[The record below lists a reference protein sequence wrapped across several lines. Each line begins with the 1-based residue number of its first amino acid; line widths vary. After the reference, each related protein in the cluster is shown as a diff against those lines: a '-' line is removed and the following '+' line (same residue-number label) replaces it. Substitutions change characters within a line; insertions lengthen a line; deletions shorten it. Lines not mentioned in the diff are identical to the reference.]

1 MGMSAGG
8 GLRTLRSNGSQV
20 RSMMEPHILTTSV
33 SEGATAVTLG
43 SDSFGNSGYLPNV
56 AASITDT
63 DNLFLMTKR
72 YEASL

>member
-1 MGMSAGG
+1 
-8 GLRTLRSNGSQV
+8 
-20 RSMMEPHILTTSV
+20 MMEPHILTTSV